1 MRKVGLPCIMRLLSG
16 NKDLVA
22 LLIANNADV
31 NTNETP
37 LDYAKCEITNLLRKY
52 GGKTKE
58 ELEVAW

>member
-1 MRKVGLPCIMRLLSG
+1 MRLLSG

>member
-1 MRKVGLPCIMRLLSG
+1 MRLLSG
-16 NKDLVA
+16 NKELVA
-22 LLIANNADV
+22 LLIANNADG

-37 LDYAKCEITNLLRKY
+37 LDYAKCEITNLLSKY

>member
-1 MRKVGLPCIMRLLSG
+1 MRKVGLPCIMRLLAG
-16 NKDLVA
+16 NKDLVP

-37 LDYAKCEITNLLRKY
+37 LDYAKCEITNLLRKH

>member
-16 NKDLVA
+16 NKDLVT

-37 LDYAKCEITNLLRKY
+37 LDYAKCEITNLLSKY

>member
-16 NKDLVA
+16 KKDLVA

-37 LDYAKCEITNLLRKY
+37 LDYTKCEITNLLRKH